1 MGAPFR
7 DEGMLLE
14 GEVDWTLVFG
24 VLAVIGFALAAFAGL
39 AAVRNGRGRHHVV
52 SHLDQARQ
60 TAASTDR
67 RLFEILNAIPVALV
81 QTDTQGKFVFANRA
95 AHQLLGRRD
104 VELLGLRFHSATW
117 GITFPDG
124 RPIPPD
130 MLPTARA
137 LRGQTVKGFQHLLA
151 NPSTRRKMLV
161 SVTAM
166 PILDDLDRVIGSTA
180 AVVETEG
187 LTTPETGVSDIAPAP
202 AAEDPLIRR
211 LFDAAPEA
219 LAVVSVHGLV
229 RDANHAA
236 QVLASEPPLD
246 ADFADRF
253 VAESGRVAARQTL
266 RAALSAPGEVETL
279 AAPGP
284 DGRII
289 DWSITPLM
297 DGRGR
302 ADVLVLSG
310 RVEPE
315 PEAAPETGFPDIEAV
330 GSEPAETGPAD
341 MRPEAPD
348 LAAADAVIERQAEA
362 GRLSAGLAQEFAG
375 LLAVMTGA
383 VQTMSDQAEQPEKVR
398 RLAQA
403 ALGAGRRG
411 EGLARRLAS
420 LTAGEVLAA
429 EQVMDAAA
437 VLRGLEGR
445 LREAAGHSDLMLEI
459 QAEPVPVLLDP
470 TGFAATAAALVLNA
484 AQAGAGA
491 VSVQLSI
498 QGDRAVLRVRD
509 DGAGMEADVLRRAGE
524 AFFTTRPGSAGLG
537 LSQAR
542 AFADAAGGAFDLTS
556 APGQGAEAVLSLPLA
571 GAASGAAPS
580 GTPVGA

>member
-52 SHLDQARQ
+52 SHLDQVRQ

-166 PILDDLDRVIGSTA
+166 PILDDQDRVIGSTA

-302 ADVLVLSG
+302 ADALVLSG
-310 RVEPE
+310 RI
-315 PEAAPETGFPDIEAV
+315 EAESETEVAPEETVADV
-330 GSEPAETGPAD
+330 GAIADGAHPASS
-341 MRPEAPD
+341 D
-348 LAAADAVIERQAEA
+348 LAAADDLSERQAEA

-420 LTAGEVLAA
+420 LTAGEVPAA

-437 VLRGLEGR
+437 VLRALEGR
-445 LREAAGHSDLMLEI
+445 LREAAGRSDLMLEI
-459 QAEPVPVLLDP
+459 QTEPVPVLLDP

-509 DGAGMEADVLRRAGE
+509 DGAGMETDVLRRAVE

-542 AFADAAGGAFDLTS
+542 AFAEASGGAFDLTS
-556 APGQGAEAVLSLPLA
+556 APGQGTGAVLSLPLA
-571 GAASGAAPS
+571 GIASEAAPS
-580 GTPVGA
+580 GTPAGA